1 MLKTLR
7 VKRSAGGGGGTNVI
21 TVSENNVV
29 CPGPGI
35 SRALIVDTITGGKEE
50 IKARN
55 LTAVMSHLLHETAN
69 VS

>member
-1 MLKTLR
+1 M
-7 VKRSAGGGGGTNVI
+7 I

-35 SRALIVDTITGGKEE
+35 SGALIVDTITGCKEE
-50 IKARN
+50 MKARN
-55 LTAVMSHLLHETAN
+55 LTAVMGHLLHETAN

>member
-1 MLKTLR
+1 M
-7 VKRSAGGGGGTNVI
+7 GGGGGATGFP
-21 TVSENNVV
+21 VSEKNVV

-35 SRALIVDTITGGKEE
+35 SGALIVDTITGGKEE

-55 LTAVMSHLLHETAN
+55 LTAVVGHLLHETAN

>member
-7 VKRSAGGGGGTNVI
+7 VKRGRGGANVI

-35 SRALIVDTITGGKEE
+35 SGALIVDTITGCKEE
-50 IKARN
+50 MKARN
-55 LTAVMSHLLHETAN
+55 LTAVMGHLLHETAN